1 MGTQLLHQELHQ
13 RLRVGSP
20 LVSVYFC
27 SDLACKLEM
36 NCKFKFIV
44 FDTNVEYYHYSS
56 RYIFT
61 LARLCL
67 QNQRHLFIIFSLR
80 SLSVS
85 LVSKLGIDTFSCS
98 NNFDKLGTDTFLVQ
112 ITMTKFFLLYLRNM
126 TCHNSFLITL
136 W

>member
-56 RYIFT
+56 LY
-61 LARLCL
+61 
-67 QNQRHLFIIFSLR
+67 
-80 SLSVS
+80 
-85 LVSKLGIDTFSCS
+85 K
-98 NNFDKLGTDTFLVQ
+98 
-112 ITMTKFFLLYLRNM
+112 TKDIYLLFFLLDLCQYHL
-126 TCHNSFLITL
+126 
-136 W
+136 